1 MSADAGGWLSLSE
14 ASKLLGVHYTTLR
27 RWADAGTISC
37 LRTPGGHRR
46 FRAADLTS
54 WLEGRQTLILVPQPE
69 DLVQNAVG
77 LTRQQ
82 MAQKQISGE
91 PWYLAFDQE
100 KERRQMQ
107 DTGRSLFGLAIK
119 YVSGAGGQEAVLLEG
134 QRIGEFYGKRCAE
147 RGVSLV
153 DTVRAFFFFRRSLL
167 RATEPG
173 RTGLS
178 QVDAE
183 DVRIH
188 QQLGDFLDEV
198 MHTCLAS
205 YEQTCRSLHA
215 EGSD

>member
-14 ASKLLGVHYTTLR
+14 ASRLLGVHFTTVR
-27 RWADAGTISC
+27 RWADAGTIPC
-37 LRTPGGHRR
+37 FRTPGGHRR

-54 WLEGRQTLILVPQPE
+54 WLEGKQTLILVPQPE

-82 MAQKQISGE
+82 MAQKQVSGE

-119 YVSGAGGQEAVLLEG
+119 YVSRVGGQEAVLLEG

>member
-14 ASKLLGVHYTTLR
+14 ASKLLGVHFTTVR
-27 RWADAGTISC
+27 RWADAGTIPC
-37 LRTPGGHRR
+37 FRTPGGHRR

-54 WLEGRQTLILVPQPE
+54 WLEGKQTMVPVPQPE
-69 DLVQNAVG
+69 AVVQNAVG
-77 LTRQQ
+77 FTRQEI
-82 MAQKQISGE
+82 AQKQVSGE
-91 PWYLAFDQE
+91 LWYMAFDRE
-100 KERRQMQ
+100 DERRQMQ

-119 YVSGAGGQEAVLLEG
+119 YVSRAGGQEAVLLEG

-173 RTGLS
+173 RNGVS

-188 QQLGDFLDEV
+188 QQLGYFLDEV

-205 YEQTCRSLHA
+205 YEQTCRSHHT
-215 EGSD
+215 EGRN